1 MANFIEGC
9 YLNRTVASGEDT
21 VKGYAFRV
29 GNRVGIAGNTAAEGE
44 DVKIWLEGAF
54 LDSPKT
60 TGTAWTQGQALYWN
74 ASTHKLSVLPS
85 AGFYVGTA
93 YADATSGAT
102 TGGVLLEEAAR
113 QTRHGIATL
122 ASGTVDVADT
132 RITAT
137 SVVVVTYAT
146 ASTKGATLKAPT
158 SAGVGFTITAI
169 KEADSTTE
177 TTQVGTVGYI
187 VYY

>member
-1 MANFIEGC
+1 MANYIEGC

-44 DVKIWLEGAF
+44 EVKIWLEGVF

-74 ASTHKLSVLPS
+74 ASTHKFSTLPS
-85 AGFYVGTA
+85 DGFYAGTA
-93 YADATSGAT
+93 YAAATSGAT
-102 TGGVLLEEAAR
+102 TGGVLLDEAAR

-137 SVVVVTYAT
+137 SVVSLTYAS
-146 ASTKGATLKAPT
+146 ASTKGATLKYTLDP
-158 SAGVGFTITAI
+158 GVKFTITAI

-177 TTQVGTVGYI
+177 TSQAGTVGYVI
-187 VYY
+187 YY